1 MIFASSEE
9 ALTDDDERFISS
21 KRPFLICSHNSSMD
35 EENGAVVCPNPQ
47 IVWWIDIKHE
57 VTLTPSRI

>member
-21 KRPFLICSHNSSMD
+21 KELSFDMQLQQFDD

-47 IVWWIDIKHE
+47 IVWWIDIKNSS
-57 VTLTPSRI
+57 TR